1 MLDKK
6 KLICILGSMDEDE
19 FDFANLPEDLGDDPD
34 WIAKRIAE
42 LEELEKEST
51 GVEPAFCQRMRAE
64 EFAKRL
70 GYLYGVRLGAIDI
83 MNVLMEV
90 GVKLSIDSLGH
101 VRSGY
106 DSLTYSALGEEV
118 VDLKKYRISKRI
130 ER

>member
-1 MLDKK
+1 MSD
-6 KLICILGSMDEDE
+6 DE
-19 FDFANLPEDLGDDPD
+19 FPEAFYEDIE
-34 WIAKRIAE
+34 WVATRIKE

-51 GVEPAFCQRMRAE
+51 GVEPAFCQRIRAE

-70 GYLYGVRLGAIDI
+70 DYLYGVKLGTIDI

-106 DSLTYSALGEEV
+106 DSLTYSAEGKEV
-118 VDLKKYRISKRI
+118 VDLEKYQISRRKQS
-130 ER
+130 